1 MILKAHSSVERAT
14 LLASVSCKKL
24 KTDGNF
30 SVRGET
36 LQQQIEV
43 DRNAGLIPFYLV
55 ATLGTTSVCSYDNLL
70 EIGPICNKENIWM
83 HIDAA
88 YAGSA
93 FICPEYRHLLNG
105 VEFADSFNFNPH
117 KWMLVTFD
125 CSALWIKNR
134 SHLVDAFNVDPL
146 YLKHGSQNVNENV
159 APDFRV
165 RILSSNRSKKF
176 QFFLIFTNDFK
187 RLALANTTRSS
198 I

>member
-70 EIGPICNKENIWM
+70 EIGPICNKYLIKLNYEYFKNFAQLICFSVNY
-83 HIDAA
+83 IFP
-88 YAGSA
+88 GS
-93 FICPEYRHLLNG
+93 
-105 VEFADSFNFNPH
+105 
-117 KWMLVTFD
+117 
-125 CSALWIKNR
+125 
-134 SHLVDAFNVDPL
+134 
-146 YLKHGSQNVNENV
+146 
-159 APDFRV
+159 
-165 RILSSNRSKKF
+165 ILP
-176 QFFLIFTNDFK
+176 
-187 RLALANTTRSS
+187 
-198 I
+198 